1 MEHTLEMSDE
11 PEESILRKGICCP
24 PHDPVSIARLL
35 RRMYFWITAVELIS
49 NPRTSIDVTR
59 VSAARSRPCIC
70 RVSVALSEPNFE
82 RHGWFG
88 KNT

>member
-1 MEHTLEMSDE
+1 MSLKRASCVREFAVHRMILFRLRDCC
-11 PEESILRKGICCP
+11 EECI
-24 PHDPVSIARLL
+24 
-35 RRMYFWITAVELIS
+35 FWITAVELIS